1 MTLDLLNTLPITA
14 MKNERSAQ
22 ASKWMHVRALLDVS
36 ELQELLMQSVP
47 CFLVNIASV
56 CSKDQMLTTSEQ
68 LINIYA
74 GYIAALQQGD
84 RQHIQSYKK
93 QLCFALSKTLDIF
106 YLMQLQA
113 EKFLIK
119 PKIPAIRM
127 QQFHFH
133 YIADQDDFVTT
144 YNLDHSISWGL
155 EWSFPQFY
163 QDPETYLPVEIFKDS
178 THPNTQ
184 LFKSIQKWMR
194 DHTLPVPFLI
204 EGKKKI
210 APFRIGKKCF
220 EWINLYP
227 SLSNR
232 GLKIYEH
239 RSHHHRE

>member
-1 MTLDLLNTLPITA
+1 MTLDPLSALPMASI
-14 MKNERSAQ
+14 KNERSVQ
-22 ASKWMHVRALLDVS
+22 ASKWMHIRVLLDVS
-36 ELQELLMQSVP
+36 ELQELLTHSAP

-56 CSKDQMLTTSEQ
+56 CGKDQMLTTPEQ
-68 LINIYA
+68 LIKIYA
-74 GYIAALQQGD
+74 DYIVALQQGG

-93 QLCFALSKTLDIF
+93 QLCCALSRTLDPF
-106 YLMQLQA
+106 YLIQLQV
-113 EKFLIK
+113 EKFLVK
-119 PKIPAIRM
+119 LKTPAIRM

-133 YIADQDDFVTT
+133 YIADQDDFLTT

-155 EWSFPQFY
+155 ELSFPQFY
-163 QDPETYLPVEIFKDS
+163 QDPETCLPVEIFKDVI
-178 THPNTQ
+178 HPNTQ
-184 LFKSIQKWMR
+184 LFKAMQKWMR

-204 EGKKKI
+204 EGQKKV

-227 SLSNR
+227 SLSNK